1 MFSLNEDMSRPPN
14 ISHAYLVSLV
24 TIPLFKTFSSCSE
37 VFPTCICKKCQRSLL
52 RLPQTRIEELEVN
65 LATVNFPVALTTSL
79 WTEDFMQ
86 VFFSNWCY
94 EPDLILVDCVTGVG
108 AYTDWVWCG

>member
-1 MFSLNEDMSRPPN
+1 MSRPPN

-52 RLPQTRIEELEVN
+52 RLPQARIEELEVN

-79 WTEDFMQ
+79 WTEDFIE
-86 VFFSNWCY
+86 VVLSH
-94 EPDLILVDCVTGVG
+94 
-108 AYTDWVWCG
+108 